1 MKLRMGLLA
10 GAAAL
15 TLGIGAADA
24 AVVSFQNVTA
34 DWINPNPA
42 NPGGSL
48 VDGAASATLTT
59 IRWGVTAG
67 QKSGYDFALT
77 SPQPIDVGVNPP
89 PSVNFILGTFTHQNW
104 PINPGSSIESVQLK
118 ITIGNVVVDNEGQ
131 GPLNLLYNFTHF
143 ETPNDP
149 GWGNPCAAGGFQP
162 CPDRVTV
169 SFNAQSE
176 NFLVNGVEYTV
187 NVLGFNGQSSFLT
200 REEAATSAN
209 LIVQVAA
216 RETVVPVPAAMAM
229 FGVGL
234 MGLGFVTR
242 RRSAA

>member
-1 MKLRMGLLA
+1 MGLLA

-24 AVVSFQNVTA
+24 ADDSFQNITA

-42 NPGGSL
+42 NPGGTL
-48 VDGAASATLTT
+48 VDGGASATLTT
-59 IRWGVTAG
+59 IRWGTPNPPGG
-67 QKSGYDFALT
+67 QKSGYDFALA
-77 SPQPIDVGVNPP
+77 SPQPIDVNVP
-89 PSVNFILGTFTHQNW
+89 PSVNFVLGTFTHQNW
-104 PINPGSSIESVQLK
+104 PINSGTSITGVQLQ
-118 ITIGNVVVDNEGQ
+118 ITIGNVVVDGQGQ

-149 GWGNPCAAGGFQP
+149 GWGNSCAAGGSQP
-162 CPDRVTV
+162 CPDLVTV

-200 REEAATSAN
+200 LEQAATSAN

>member
-15 TLGIGAADA
+15 ALGMGAADA

-34 DWINPNPA
+34 DWVNPNPA
-42 NPGGSL
+42 NPGGTL
-48 VDGAASATLTT
+48 VDGGASATLTT
-59 IRWGVTAG
+59 IRWGTPNPPGG
-67 QKSGYDFALT
+67 QKSGYDFALAA
-77 SPQPIDVGVNPP
+77 PQPINVGVNPP
-89 PSVNFILGTFTHQNW
+89 PSVDFVLGTFTHQNW
-104 PINPGSSIESVQLK
+104 PINSGTSITGVQLSIK
-118 ITIGNVVVDNEGQ
+118 IGNVVVDGQSQ

-143 ETPNDP
+143 ETPND
-149 GWGNPCAAGGFQP
+149 GNPCAAGGSQP

-169 SFNAQSE
+169 TFNAQSE

-187 NVLGFNGQSSFLT
+187 NVLGFDGQSSFLT
-200 REEAATSAN
+200 REQAATSAN

-242 RRSAA
+242 RRSDA